1 MFTGSEKKFIEMVKG
16 LPETT
21 RNSKSVAKQF
31 QSIKN
36 RVTGE
41 KDDNCM
47 CGMVYRK
54 IYIKDFL
61 TWYEDVAR

>member
-1 MFTGSEKKFIEMVKG
+1 MLTEAEIKFIELVRS

-21 RNSKSVAKQF
+21 RYSKSVAKQF

-36 RVTGE
+36 RVLNE

-54 IYIKDFL
+54 IYIKGFL
-61 TWYEDVAR
+61 EWYEGFN

>member
-1 MFTGSEKKFIEMVKG
+1 MFTEAEIKFIELVKG

-21 RNSKSVAKQF
+21 RYSKSVAKQF

-36 RVTGE
+36 RVLGE

-61 TWYEDVAR
+61 TWYESIA

>member
-1 MFTGSEKKFIEMVKG
+1 MFTEAEIKFVEMVRS

-21 RNSKSVAKQF
+21 RYSKSVAKQF

-36 RVTGE
+36 RVLSE

-54 IYIKDFL
+54 IYIKGFL
-61 TWYEDVAR
+61 EWYEGFN

>member
-1 MFTGSEKKFIEMVKG
+1 MFTGSEKKFIEMVKS

>member
-1 MFTGSEKKFIEMVKG
+1 MFTEAEIKFIEMVIY

-21 RNSKSVAKQF
+21 RYSKSVAKQF
-31 QSIKN
+31 QKIRN
-36 RVTGE
+36 RVLNGNE
-41 KDDNCM
+41 SNCM

-61 TWYEDVAR
+61 EFYESNS

>member
-1 MFTGSEKKFIEMVKG
+1 MFTEAEIKFIEMIRS

-21 RNSKSVAKQF
+21 RYSKSVAKQF

-36 RVTGE
+36 RVLSE

-54 IYIKDFL
+54 IYIKGFL
-61 TWYEDVAR
+61 EWYESVA

>member
-1 MFTGSEKKFIEMVKG
+1 MFTEAEIKFIELVRS

-21 RNSKSVAKQF
+21 RYSKSVAKQF

-36 RVTGE
+36 RVLSE

-61 TWYEDVAR
+61 TWYESVN

>member
-1 MFTGSEKKFIEMVKG
+1 MFTGSEKKFIELVKS
-16 LPETT
+16 LPEAT
-21 RNSKSVAKQF
+21 RYSKSVAKQF

-36 RVTGE
+36 RVLGE

-61 TWYEDVAR
+61 TWYEDVA

>member
-1 MFTGSEKKFIEMVKG
+1 MLTEAEIKFVEMVKY

-21 RNSKSVAKQF
+21 RYSKSVAKQF

-36 RVTGE
+36 RVLGE

-54 IYIKDFL
+54 IYIKGFL
-61 TWYEDVAR
+61 EWYEGFN

>member
-1 MFTGSEKKFIEMVKG
+1 MFTEAEIKFIEMVRS

-21 RNSKSVAKQF
+21 RYSKSVAKQF
-31 QSIKN
+31 QKIRN
-36 RVTGE
+36 RVLNGSE
-41 KDDNCM
+41 DNCM

>member
-1 MFTGSEKKFIEMVKG
+1 MFTEAEIKFVEFVKG

-21 RNSKSVAKQF
+21 RYSKSVAKQF

-36 RVTGE
+36 RVLSE

-54 IYIKDFL
+54 IYIKGFL
-61 TWYEDVAR
+61 EWYESVN

>member
-1 MFTGSEKKFIEMVKG
+1 MFTEAEIKFIEMVKY

-21 RNSKSVAKQF
+21 RYSKSVAKQF
-31 QSIKN
+31 QKIRN
-36 RVTGE
+36 RVLNGNE
-41 KDDNCM
+41 SNCM

-61 TWYEDVAR
+61 EFYESNS